1 MNKIKID
8 DETKQTFTKL
18 VNDFLNDLI
27 RTFPEKK
34 ESILGNDDLQNIYL
48 ERDFNLGRLVD
59 YCCKIYPPRFFDLL
73 YKNNDIFIDDSID
86 CHFLPSVD
94 FKELWEELTDMD
106 ETKNAIWKYL
116 QLILFICSQ
125 CSNGLDSFGET
136 AKLFEAIDENDL
148 FNKLEETIHDMS
160 DIFDISNNTDFMS
173 SDISSS
179 LPEAAEIHS
188 HLKGLLDG
196 NLGKLAHE
204 IAQETANELQQDIS
218 DSQTV
223 GDVFQKLMKNP
234 NKLMNM
240 VKKVGTKLDEKLKSG
255 EIKESELMKEASE
268 LVEKMKNMPGMGGM
282 DKLFSQMGVPTGKN
296 KMNFGAMQSKLKTNM
311 RQATQRERMLKKLE
325 ENRKK
330 KQMQLLLQQQQ
341 QQQQHLE
348 QSQQENNSFS
358 YTTFG
363 DGTIEKSQRKKR
375 KKKKKNKRKNKL

>member
-1 MNKIKID
+1 MSEIKID
-8 DETKQTFTKL
+8 GETEQTFTKL
-18 VNDFLNDLI
+18 VYDFLNDLI

-34 ESILGNDDLQNIYL
+34 ESILENQDLQNIYL
-48 ERDFNLGRLVD
+48 EQDFNVVRLVE

-73 YKNNDIFIDDSID
+73 YKNSDIFTDESVD
-86 CHFLPSVD
+86 CHFLPLID
-94 FKELWEELTDMD
+94 FKDLWKELTDME

-148 FNKLEETIHDMS
+148 FKKLEETIHDMS
-160 DIFDISNNTDFMS
+160 DIFDMSNNTDFMT

-179 LPEAAEIHS
+179 LPEASEIHS

-234 NKLMNM
+234 NKLLNM

-282 DKLFSQMGVPTGKN
+282 DKLFNQMGVPTGKN
-296 KMNFGAMQSKLKTNM
+296 KINFGAMQSKLKTNM

-341 QQQQHLE
+341 QIQQ
-348 QSQQENNSFS
+348 STTKQENNSFS

-363 DGTIEKSQRKKR
+363 DGNIEKSKRKKR
-375 KKKKKNKRKNKL
+375 KKKKKNKKKK

>member
-1 MNKIKID
+1 MFD
-8 DETKQTFTKL
+8 L
-18 VNDFLNDLI
+18 LNDLI

-34 ESILGNDDLQNIYL
+34 EYFLKNHNLRNIYNNETYDEHEL
-48 ERDFNLGRLVD
+48 IG

-73 YKNNDIFIDDSID
+73 YKNDEMFIDENIN
-86 CHFLPSVD
+86 CQFLPMVD
-94 FKELWEELTDMD
+94 FKELWNGIIDMT

-125 CSNGLDSFGET
+125 CSEGLDTFGDT

-148 FNKLEETIHDMS
+148 FKKLEETINDMS
-160 DIFDISNNTDFMS
+160 DIFDISNSETFMS

-179 LPEAAEIHS
+179 LPEAADIHS

-204 IAQETANELQQDIS
+204 IAQETATELQQDIS

-234 NKLMNM
+234 SKLMNM
-240 VKKVGTKLDEKLKSG
+240 VKKVGSKLDEKLKSG
-255 EIKESELMKEASE
+255 EIKESDLMKEASE

-282 DKLFSQMGVPTGKN
+282 DKLFSQMGIPTGKN
-296 KMNFGAMQSKLKTNM
+296 KLNLSAMQRKLKSNM
-311 RQATQRERMLKKLE
+311 KQTTQKERMLRKLE
-325 ENRKK
+325 ENRK
-330 KQMQLLLQQQQ
+330 QRQLAQLLKQQQQ
-341 QQQQHLE
+341 QQGQTK
-348 QSQQENNSFS
+348 ENNSFS

-363 DGTIEKSQRKKR
+363 NGDMEKSNRKKK
-375 KKKKKNKRKNKL
+375 KKKKKNKKKK